1 MRVNNQPEDLLEAE
15 LRRLRPARAPAKLLE
30 RLDAAKVLLRSSGQ
44 ETLSASRL
52 SRSQDARANAASALD
67 AEPAARLRRWLRWL
81 VPAGAVAIVV
91 SLVWA
96 LNLSGTRAKRHLEAA
111 SNPAAVKADD
121 VQINQELVSA
131 FDAVA
136 SLPSGEPVR
145 FRCQQWMDEVVLQD
159 TKRGVVIERRTPRL
173 EIMPVSF
180 ETY

>member
-15 LRRLRPARAPAKLLE
+15 LSRLRPAQAPEKLLA
-30 RLDAAKVLLRSSGQ
+30 RLSAAKTLLHSSGSE

-52 SRSQDARANAASALD
+52 SRSQGARANAASALD

-96 LNLSGTRAKRHLEAA
+96 LNLSGTRAKRHMEAA

-121 VQINQELVSA
+121 VQI
-131 FDAVA
+131 
-136 SLPSGEPVR
+136 
-145 FRCQQWMDEVVLQD
+145 
-159 TKRGVVIERRTPRL
+159 
-173 EIMPVSF
+173 
-180 ETY
+180 

>member
-1 MRVNNQPEDLLEAE
+1 VNNQPEDLLEAE
-15 LRRLRPARAPAKLLE
+15 LRRLRPARAPKKVLE
-30 RLDAAKVLLRSSGQ
+30 RLSAAKVLLRSSGRG

-52 SRSQDARANAASALD
+52 SRSQGARANAASALD

-81 VPAGAVAIVV
+81 VPAGAVAVVV

-96 LNLSGTRAKRHLEAA
+96 LNLSGTRTKRYLEAVG
-111 SNPAAVKADD
+111 NPAAVKADD

-159 TKRGVVIERRTPRL
+159 TKRGVVI
-173 EIMPVSF
+173 
-180 ETY
+180 